1 MNSDSVRLPY
11 YPGCTLKTA
20 ASSFEISA
28 LASAEALG
36 MELIEL
42 PRWNCCGTVFSLT
55 DDDLIHHVA
64 PIRNLIRVQEM
75 NRDGILDNENRLMTT
90 TEMSRLSISWSC

>member
-1 MNSDSVRLPY
+1 MNSKNLRLPY

-20 ASSFEISA
+20 ASIFEISA
-28 LASAEALG
+28 MACAKELG
-36 MELIEL
+36 MELVEI

-75 NRDGILDNENRLMTT
+75 NRDGTVVDENRLVT
-90 TEMSRLSISWSC
+90 L